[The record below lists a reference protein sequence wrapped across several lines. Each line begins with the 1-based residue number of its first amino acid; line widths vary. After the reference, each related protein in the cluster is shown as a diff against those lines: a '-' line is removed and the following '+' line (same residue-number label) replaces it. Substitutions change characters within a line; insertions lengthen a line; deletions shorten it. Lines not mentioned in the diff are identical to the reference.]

1 MTHDDGQLAWNLEEA
16 QVILVGVSRTSKTPT
31 CIYLANR
38 GIKAA
43 NIPIILD
50 VELPKELTTTTSPL
64 VVGLINDERNLL
76 QVRRNRLRMLNE
88 QNSTNYVDPEVIAKE
103 VIFAK
108 RLFTEQN
115 WPMIDISRRSIEET
129 AAGIINLLSQHQG
142 KNLG

>member
-1 MTHDDGQLAWNLEEA
+1 
-16 QVILVGVSRTSKTPT
+16 
-31 CIYLANR
+31 
-38 GIKAA
+38 
-43 NIPIILD
+43 LD

-88 QNSTNYVDPEVIAKE
+88 ENSNSYVDPEVIARE

-115 WPMIDISRRSIEET
+115 WPLIDISRRSIEET

-142 KNLG
+142 KNIG